1 MSKVK
6 SGEEAPG
13 MPAGVLD
20 YEFSIGDRCAIRRQ
34 VCSPNLPIIAA
45 DWNQCSK
52 QRGGYT
58 GIDIP
63 VIFQPFLLCR
73 TVVGTSSRSC
83 QESTLRTLMILNDRV
98 EKIRFIAFYL
108 FLIVFVSSL

>member
-6 SGEEAPG
+6 SGEEATG

-20 YEFSIGDRCAIRRQ
+20 YEFSIADRCAIRWQ
-34 VCSPNLPIIAA
+34 VWLPNLPIIAEY
-45 DWNQCSK
+45 WNQCPK
-52 QRGGYT
+52 RRGYT

-73 TVVGTSSRSC
+73 AVVGTSSGSG
-83 QESTLRTLMILNDRV
+83 QKSTLRALMILNDRV
-98 EKIRFIAFYL
+98 EKIRFLAFYL